1 MPSLPATPRLPA
13 RRPLVL
19 SLGLLALLG
28 AVVAGLPAATATR
41 PGPAVPQAAPPL
53 QQKPVAAPRRA
64 APAPVMAQAAPV
76 APPAAPPVQAVV
88 AAPPTGPSAIVER
101 PVVLRYGPANGG
113 WVFQITPDQL
123 QKAAV
128 SRAGVVSL
136 DKARLQTY
144 LKPIA
149 DTLRAPARDAQ
160 LSLAGGTATLVPD
173 QPGLELDVNTAVTR
187 IQQAA
192 TNPTGRVV
200 TVPLKAVEAKVKA
213 ATLRPVYGQAQAL
226 LGQGF
231 VLHYEGDD
239 YKLKPATMARFLVV
253 TPTGEVKNPYAITI
267 DQAKLIDTLDVVAGQ
282 INIAA
287 RDPLYRLQDGQIT
300 TVIAAKAGRKL
311 DYAATAAAMTTAFNT
326 GGNEADMVVAVRPPN
341 VTEAD
346 LANIQTPDLLG
357 RASTSFSGSTSGR
370 AHNVKF
376 GAALVEG
383 TLIPPGAIFSMNDA
397 LGPLTLA
404 RGFQMGYGITRDGDG
419 NLTTVPAEAGGI
431 CQVATTFFQS
441 AYWAG
446 LPIVER
452 RNHSYWIP
460 RYGQGKSGRLGLDA
474 TISPPEQDLRV
485 KNTTGNWLRIH
496 AFSNGET
503 VLFELYG
510 TNPGWTVKVADPVIK
525 NRVQADSAVIYEQSD
540 LLPQGQQV
548 MAEHKQDGF
557 DASITR
563 KVYDKDGNLLDT
575 VTLYSHYAPAHD
587 RMLTGT
593 GKAVP
598 QP

>member
-1 MPSLPATPRLPA
+1 MLSIPANSRVPA
-13 RRPLVL
+13 RRSLVAGVGL
-19 SLGLLALLG
+19 IGLLLVGVIGLG
-28 AVVAGLPAATATR
+28 AAWVTR
-41 PGPAVPQAAPPL
+41 PAVPQAAPV
-53 QQKPVAAPRRA
+53 QKSVAAPVKPVEA
-64 APAPVMAQAAPV
+64 LAPAPAPAV
-76 APPAAPPVQAVV
+76 LSVQGAVIAPLV
-88 AAPPTGPSAIVER
+88 AAPSVIVER
-101 PVVLRYGPANGG
+101 PVVLRYGPAKSG

-123 QKAAV
+123 RQAAV
-128 SRAGVVSL
+128 RRATGTVSL
-136 DKARLQTY
+136 DKAKLQAY
-144 LKPIA
+144 MKPIA
-149 DTLRAPARDAQ
+149 ATLRAPAQDAA
-160 LSLAGGTATLVPD
+160 LTLTGGEATLVAE
-173 QPGLELDVNTAVTR
+173 QPGLELDLAAAMTR

-192 TNPTGRVV
+192 TDPTARVV
-200 TVPLKAVEAKVKA
+200 TLPVKAIPATVKA
-213 ATLRPVYGQAQAL
+213 ATLRPLYGHVQTL
-226 LGQGF
+226 LAKGF
-231 VLHYEGDD
+231 VLHYNGED

-253 TPTGEVKNPYAITI
+253 TTTGDVKNPYTI
-267 DQAKLIDTLDVVAGQ
+267 ALDQDKLIDTLDVVAGQ

-300 TVIAAKAGRKL
+300 TVITAKPGRKL
-311 DYAATAAAMTTAFNT
+311 DYAATAAAMTAAFNA
-326 GGNEADMVVAVRPPN
+326 GSSEAAMVVAVRPPN

-357 RASTSFSGSTSGR
+357 RASTSFSGSSSGR

-376 GAALVEG
+376 GAAIVDG

-404 RGFQMGYGITRDGDG
+404 RGFQMGYGIIHDSEG

-446 LPIVER
+446 LPVVER

-460 RYGQGKSGRLGLDA
+460 RYGQGQSGRMGLDA

-485 KNTTGNWLRIH
+485 KNTTGHWIRIH

-510 TNPGWTVKVADPVIK
+510 VNPGWTVEVSKPVIK
-525 NRVQADSAVIYEQSD
+525 NTVKAGGSVIYEQSD
-540 LLPQGQQV
+540 LLPKGQQV
-548 MAEHKQDGF
+548 MVEHKQDGF
-557 DASITR
+557 DAGITR
-563 KVYDKDGNLLDT
+563 KVYDQDGTLLDT
-575 VTLYSHYAPAHD
+575 VTLTSHYAPAHD

-598 QP
+598 KP

>member
-1 MPSLPATPRLPA
+1 MSPSIGLKSPR
-13 RRPLVL
+13 
-19 SLGLLALLG
+19 
-28 AVVAGLPAATATR
+28 
-41 PGPAVPQAAPPL
+41 
-53 QQKPVAAPRRA
+53 
-64 APAPVMAQAAPV
+64 
-76 APPAAPPVQAVV
+76 
-88 AAPPTGPSAIVER
+88 
-101 PVVLRYGPANGG
+101 
-113 WVFQITPDQL
+113 
-123 QKAAV
+123 
-128 SRAGVVSL
+128 
-136 DKARLQTY
+136 
-144 LKPIA
+144 
-149 DTLRAPARDAQ
+149 
-160 LSLAGGTATLVPD
+160 
-173 QPGLELDVNTAVTR
+173 
-187 IQQAA
+187 
-192 TNPTGRVV
+192 
-200 TVPLKAVEAKVKA
+200 
-213 ATLRPVYGQAQAL
+213 
-226 LGQGF
+226 
-231 VLHYEGDD
+231 
-239 YKLKPATMARFLVV
+239 
-253 TPTGEVKNPYAITI
+253 
-267 DQAKLIDTLDVVAGQ
+267 
-282 INIAA
+282 
-287 RDPLYRLQDGQIT
+287 
-300 TVIAAKAGRKL
+300 
-311 DYAATAAAMTTAFNT
+311 
-326 GGNEADMVVAVRPPN
+326 
-341 VTEAD
+341 
-346 LANIQTPDLLG
+346 
-357 RASTSFSGSTSGR
+357 
-370 AHNVKF
+370 
-376 GAALVEG
+376 
-383 TLIPPGAIFSMNDA
+383 
-397 LGPLTLA
+397 
-404 RGFQMGYGITRDGDG
+404 
-419 NLTTVPAEAGGI
+419 
-431 CQVATTFFQS
+431 QVATTFFQS